1 MVHQILSP
9 RVQHAEK
16 ADASTEVNGVGGYLQ
31 KRFSARAEQQI
42 VQYLLVLQHQ
52 AGEVM
57 REREDEVEVR
67 NRKQIL
73 HAVRKP
79 LITLVGLAFRA
90 MPVST

>member
-67 NRKQIL
+67 NLCSREHKCL
-73 HAVRKP
+73 WTNP
-79 LITLVGLAFRA
+79 LRGSRV
-90 MPVST
+90 V